1 MMIGNK
7 EENYQHC
14 LTRLANSGNKVTA
27 PRQVVLQ
34 ALCELHGHCTSTE
47 ILQKVNELDA
57 NISRAS
63 VFRVLELFS
72 RLAIVRPTYVNS
84 STPEYVLLPEN
95 GHHAHIVCPGCSKV
109 TELSICPFESQL
121 DQIAADYG
129 IQLTGHILE
138 LFGYCPSCS
147 VAG

>member
-1 MMIGNK
+1 MAAHSSNMY
-7 EENYQHC
+7 EYC
-14 LTRLANSGNKVTA
+14 LARLASSGNKVTT

-34 ALCELHGHCTSTE
+34 VLCELHGHCTSTE
-47 ILQKVNELDA
+47 ILSKVAELDA
-57 NISRAS
+57 GISRAS

-95 GHHAHIVCPGCSKV
+95 GHHAHIVCPGCNKV
-109 TELSICPFESQL
+109 TEISMCLFEEQL
-121 DQIAADYG
+121 EQVAAQHG

-138 LFGYCPSCS
+138 LFGYCETCS
-147 VAG
+147 IVR